1 MDKVVEILDARRL
14 RAWHVSE
21 LRSAGEGQR
30 RRGVGI
36 DRRQRAQQR
45 SRACHHDHLTADL
58 QRVRSLH
65 SSGDGGKISRL
76 LIEWQVGALGEAQHL
91 VLSQIGG
98 QAASERH
105 RRILAR
111 HHRKR
116 GLRLMRESR
125 GDHER
130 ARAVRDAQRAIVAG
144 IEIGPESIQAFR
156 ALKREAQRIDKHTLH
171 SPITIGQ
178 AGCGHT
184 HTGLLAQLSF
194 VQAAHVFRV
203 KSVSR
208 TFIAARYAN
217 SNHHVNSNTCSCLT
231 LKGLFAQGN
240 VAMASDT

>member
-1 MDKVVEILDARRL
+1 MNG
-14 RAWHVSE
+14 RALFAMPNV
-21 LRSAGEGQR
+21 
-30 RRGVGI
+30 
-36 DRRQRAQQR
+36 
-45 SRACHHDHLTADL
+45 
-58 QRVRSLH
+58 
-65 SSGDGGKISRL
+65 
-76 LIEWQVGALGEAQHL
+76 
-91 VLSQIGG
+91 
-98 QAASERH
+98 
-105 RRILAR
+105 
-111 HHRKR
+111 
-116 GLRLMRESR
+116 
-125 GDHER
+125 
-130 ARAVRDAQRAIVAG
+130 AIVAG